1 VNFLQILIC
10 VSFFGLAGT
19 GVAQTTL
26 SGGISSAWNNTATIS
41 TTGGQTLT
49 LGLGVEYLIVGGG
62 GGGGGDNGGGGG
74 GGGVLS
80 ASTTVN
86 SQSYTF
92 TVGSGGSGGSSDA
105 SGSSGASSFAFGFQ
119 AFGGGGGAGGF
130 SGSSAGSG
138 ASGGGGDGEY
148 GSNGGSGSSQGNSG
162 GNGYNGF
169 GSGGGGGGGGAGG
182 FGASS
187 TGNRGGNGGPG
198 VANSITGSSI
208 TYGGGGGGGPHNDW
222 NLMSSGGSGGGGY
235 GYLGQGQSGTDGLGG
250 GGGGAGWDGSSANGG
265 RGGSGTVIVRF
276 LAGDIASGGT
286 ESTINVSG
294 TSYRLHQFSSSGTFA
309 PTFAV
314 ADLQAVQSGVI
325 SGTGALTYN
334 SAGKLILSAN
344 NTYSGGTTISAG
356 TLQMG
361 DGGTTGSLGSGNV
374 NNIGILAF
382 SRSDAVSV
390 GNIISGSGGVTK
402 LGTNSLT
409 FTADNSYSGNTT
421 VSGGT
426 LIVASGASISSSATT
441 VSTGAQL
448 KVNGTA
454 GAVNVNGTLSGSG
467 TVGALTLNSGGTL
480 AVGNSPGQLSAASAI
495 WNGGSTFQFEIT
507 DAMGLAGTSWDLFAA
522 SGLLDLTTI
531 SAANKMNLTVLSTAL
546 QNYDVD
552 TSYTWMFAKASSLNG
567 TESWISDLDVTD
579 RFVIDSAGFNGNT
592 QPGRG
597 FKVSTGTDGGFATLS
612 LQAVPE
618 PSSASL
624 LVLGLAAVLARSRRC
639 RI

>member
-1 VNFLQILIC
+1 MF
-10 VSFFGLAGT
+10 FFGLAGT

-26 SGGISSAWNNTATIS
+26 SGGISSAWKNTATIS

-62 GGGGGDNGGGGG
+62 GGGGADNGGGGG

-80 ASTTVN
+80 GSTTVN
-86 SQSYTF
+86 SQNYTF
-92 TVGSGGSGGSSDA
+92 YVGSGGSGGSSDA
-105 SGSSGASSFAFGFQ
+105 SGSNGNSSFALGFT
-119 AFGGGGGAGGF
+119 AYGGGGGAGGS
-130 SGSSAGSG
+130 SGSSAGSL
-138 ASGGGGDGEY
+138 ATGGGSDGEY
-148 GSNGGSGSSQGNSG
+148 ESYGGSGSSQGYWGGSG
-162 GNGYNGF
+162 YRGYGD
-169 GSGGGGGGGGAGG
+169 GGGGGGGGAGG
-182 FGASS
+182 SGSSS
-187 TGNRGGNGGPG
+187 TGEGGGNGGSG
-198 VANSITGSSI
+198 FYHSITGSSVA
-208 TYGGGGGGGPHNDW
+208 YGGGGGGGPNNDW
-222 NLMSSGGSGGGGY
+222 NITASGGSGGGGTGALGY
-235 GYLGQGQSGTDGLGG
+235 GGNGWDGFGG
-250 GGGGAGWDGSSANGG
+250 GGGGAGWSGYAYGG
-265 RGGSGTVIVRF
+265 RGGYGTVIVRF

-286 ESTINVSG
+286 ESAINVSG
-294 TSYRLHQFSSSGTFA
+294 TSYRLHSFNSSGTFTFA

-374 NNIGILAF
+374 TNNGILAF

-402 LGTNSLT
+402 LGANSLT
-409 FTADNSYSGNTT
+409 FTAANSYSGNTT

-426 LIVASGASISSSATT
+426 LIVASDASISSSATT
-441 VSTGAQL
+441 VGTGALL
-448 KVNGTA
+448 KVNGAA
-454 GAVNVNGTLSGSG
+454 GAVDVNGTLSGSG
-467 TVGALTLNSGGTL
+467 TVGALRLNSGGTL

-507 DAMGLAGTSWDLFAA
+507 DATGSAGTSWDLFAA
-522 SGLLDLTTI
+522 TGLLDLTTI

-567 TESWISDLDVTD
+567 TESWISGLDVTD
-579 RFVIDSAGFNGNT
+579 RFVIDSAGFNGST

-624 LVLGLAAVLARSRRC
+624 LVLGLAAVLARTRRC